1 MLRLNRGQRAVLV
14 ERVPELANIG
24 IGALW
29 FGRLLNERKFSWA
42 WALVGL
48 AFLVALIAGTF
59 RLLAEDQ

>member
-1 MLRLNRGQRAVLV
+1 MLV

-29 FGRLLNERKFSWA
+29 FGQLLNERKFSWA

-48 AFLVALIAGTF
+48 AFWVALIAGTF